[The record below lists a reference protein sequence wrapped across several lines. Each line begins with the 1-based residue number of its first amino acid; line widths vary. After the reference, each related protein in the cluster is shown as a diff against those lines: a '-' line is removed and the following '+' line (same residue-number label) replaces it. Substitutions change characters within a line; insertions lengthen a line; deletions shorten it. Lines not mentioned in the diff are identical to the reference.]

1 MSSNEEI
8 KNQNA
13 NIDKDRERN
22 QNEKECRGRDHRCGR
37 HRMWK
42 FPFIIAAVIAV
53 KSALV
58 LLLWNALI
66 PEVFHGPELSYLQAI
81 ELTILVKILTGFG
94 GGFRHRF
101 GHHRRH
107 HHHHGHGWGRHRER
121 WMNMTP
127 EEREKMRDEMRA
139 RCRRR

>member
-1 MSSNEEI
+1 MSSNEEV
-8 KNQNA
+8 KDQNQNA
-13 NIDKDRERN
+13 NMDVDQDNHRH
-22 QNEKECRGRDHRCGR
+22 GHGRCGGK

-66 PEVFHGPELSYLQAI
+66 PEVFHGPELNYLQAI
-81 ELTILVKILTGFG
+81 ELMILAKILTGFG

-101 GHHRRH
+101 GHH
-107 HHHHGHGWGRHRER
+107 HHHHGHKHGWGRHRER

-127 EEREKMRDEMRA
+127 EEREKMRDEMRS
-139 RCRRR
+139 RCRRK